1 MAGATT
7 LGDLAG
13 AIGARIEESAV
24 IAELKGG
31 SEEAYAWLIGEFH
44 QPIYGLIYRIV
55 NDPSDAADT
64 TQEVFL
70 KVFRGMKH
78 FHGESSL
85 KTWIYRI
92 ALHEAS
98 NRRRWWFRHKAQET
112 SIEPAE
118 TGEGQYPGEER
129 LVDRGES
136 PFDQFAH
143 AEVRAVVEVAL
154 THVHKAQ
161 ETSIEPVET
170 GENQYPGEE
179 RLVDRGE
186 SPFDQFAHTEV
197 RVVVEEALTHVPEP
211 YRTAIILRDLE
222 EMSYEEVAEV
232 LQISLGTVKSR
243 ITRGRDALRK
253 KLAKYVREVGPE
265 LGLVVPAS
273 QGAPELN
280 RSSSGGRELEVTP

>member
-13 AIGARIEESAV
+13 AIGVRIEESAV
-24 IAELKGG
+24 IAELKAG

-112 SIEPAE
+112 SIEPLEAGE
-118 TGEGQYPGEER
+118 TELPTNER
-129 LVDRGES
+129 LADPGES
-136 PFDQFAH
+136 PFDLCAH
-143 AEVRAVVEVAL
+143 AEVRAVVEA
-154 THVHKAQ
+154 
-161 ETSIEPVET
+161 
-170 GENQYPGEE
+170 
-179 RLVDRGE
+179 
-186 SPFDQFAHTEV
+186 
-197 RVVVEEALTHVPEP
+197 ALTHVPEP
-211 YRTAIILRDLE
+211 YRTALVLRDLE
-222 EMSYEEVAEV
+222 EMSYEEIAEV
-232 LQISLGTVKSR
+232 LLISLGTVKSR
-243 ITRGRDALRK
+243 ITRGRHALRR
-253 KLAKYVREVGPE
+253 KLTAYVRQAGSE
-265 LGLVVPAS
+265 LGLQAPADQRHAS
-273 QGAPELN
+273 STE
-280 RSSSGGRELEVTP
+280 SSSGGREVEVMP